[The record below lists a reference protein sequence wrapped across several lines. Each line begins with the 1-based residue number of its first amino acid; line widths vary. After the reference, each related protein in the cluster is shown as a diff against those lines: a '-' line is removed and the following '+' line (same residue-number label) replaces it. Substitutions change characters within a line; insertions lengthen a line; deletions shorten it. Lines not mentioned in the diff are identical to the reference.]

1 MQYRRFPRI
10 EDVGYLAQEAER
22 FRQEAELLQRGAREE
37 ALLKAPQAEGITA
50 DRVVEARPG
59 SRAESKASSLRLA
72 KLQPFGCRQLL
83 GKARPLEQP
92 ERRQTMTV
100 RSRRETVTFK
110 RPFLIKGVDRVL
122 PPGSYK
128 VITDEE
134 MIEGLWFAAFRRVAT
149 LIEVPAEVGRATQL
163 ISVGSVDL
171 SDAQRIDERPK

>member
-83 GKARPLEQP
+83 GKARPLENYD
-92 ERRQTMTV
+92 
-100 RSRRETVTFK
+100 RSFATGNRHIQASVL
-110 RPFLIKGVDRVL
+110 LIKGVDRVL